1 MALLR
6 KMKEASGTGV
16 VVSDLRRS
24 SLGMLFTWVAC
35 HTLSASDVFRIDG
48 MRSVRAAFTTEE
60 ARRLADEAGLD
71 GARVSP
77 VWPQRWLLE
86 WRRDGARP

>member
-24 SLGMLFTWVAC
+24 ALGVVFTSVAC

-48 MRSVRAAFTTEE
+48 MRSIRAAFTTEE
-60 ARRLADEAGLD
+60 ARRLATEAGLH
-71 GARVSP
+71 GVRVSQ

-86 WRRDGARP
+86 WQRYGARP